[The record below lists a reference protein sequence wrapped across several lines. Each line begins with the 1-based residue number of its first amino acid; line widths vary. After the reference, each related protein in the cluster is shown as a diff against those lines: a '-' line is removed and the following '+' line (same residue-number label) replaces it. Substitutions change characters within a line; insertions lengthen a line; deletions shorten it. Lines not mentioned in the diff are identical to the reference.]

1 MLLNQEEQNRGKPNW
16 EHLTDEL
23 HVLLTVEDTE
33 NRATLKLA
41 RAVEEVKKLLVPV
54 VRKFQLYTLLFPL
67 LLDDNSLVREERE
80 ERSRRE
86 TFSHERVFFFFSFSF
101 FSILSGLESKLG
113 KFEGNL
119 RAREKERDQILS
131 RKLKREGNWRNS
143 IFRAS
148 RNGACCKQ
156 AVEVENTRAST
167 PLPK

>member
-1 MLLNQEEQNRGKPNW
+1 VLLNQEEQNRGKPNW

-67 LLDDNSLVREERE
+67 LLDDNSPVREERE

-86 TFSHERVFFFFSFSF
+86 TFSHKRVFFFFLSSPSFPVSNR
-101 FSILSGLESKLG
+101 SLENSK
-113 KFEGNL
+113 EIYVI
-119 RAREKERDQILS
+119 ARRKEIKHFQQ
-131 RKLKREGNWRNS
+131 N
-143 IFRAS
+143 
-148 RNGACCKQ
+148 
-156 AVEVENTRAST
+156 
-167 PLPK
+167 